1 MFVAEGD
8 DLSEESVEA
17 HEAVE
22 CGSELVPVVRA
33 EGVESNSC
41 GVEVLVDAGMED
53 LRL

>member
-1 MFVAEGD
+1 VFVAEGD
-8 DLSEESVEA
+8 DLS
-17 HEAVE
+17 E